1 MTPKKLTS
9 KRARKTTAGEGSSIT
24 PPVEIEFDGHRFC
37 GEEHQCSFE
46 VIKDWSF
53 LKERIFQLPEGEHI
67 EFQAE
72 IASRHWT
79 QLAEPMRKYDPEI
92 VMEFYANAWPT
103 EEGVMDKCSI
113 VRGQWIP
120 YDTYAI
126 NQFLRN
132 LLILEEG
139 QQCEY
144 IARRSQTIGF
154 DEKAIGQ
161 LLCFP
166 GRDFVRIMLVYN
178 IMEQISVH
186 VAQLISDVIHQF
198 VGTEPP
204 RHPVDPEK
212 SNKALR
218 FPALI
223 TGIAARARSTTSAS
237 NRCTTTTFTS
247 TTILGVH
254 LNPLVE
260 DGALD
265 AHIHASFG

>member
-1 MTPKKLTS
+1 MASNYKDVKEALMEGNLMTPKKLTS
-9 KRARKTTAGEGSSIT
+9 KRARKTTAGEGSSIA
-24 PPVEIEFDGHRFC
+24 PPVEIEFDGHRFR

-53 LKERIFQLPEGEHI
+53 LKERIVQLPEGEHI

-72 IASRHWT
+72 IARRHWT

-166 GRDFVRIMLVYN
+166 GRDFVRIMVGRQLR
-178 IMEQISVH
+178 IMCTNMTTLTQI
-186 VAQLISDVIHQF
+186 
-198 VGTEPP
+198 
-204 RHPVDPEK
+204 
-212 SNKALR
+212 
-218 FPALI
+218 
-223 TGIAARARSTTSAS
+223 
-237 NRCTTTTFTS
+237 
-247 TTILGVH
+247 
-254 LNPLVE
+254 
-260 DGALD
+260 
-265 AHIHASFG
+265 